1 MALHNN
7 LGRLGENIAKDFLKQ
22 KGFII
27 IALNWRHLHYE
38 IDIIARHQN
47 ILVFV
52 EVKTRSTFKYG
63 FPDESIDLKK
73 KIDCGRLQKFTSNK
87 KTFTTKSVL
96 TLFRSSKIISK
107 KKYTTLQMLFKNEN
121 SLVL

>member
-7 LGRLGENIAKDFLKQ
+7 LGRLGKNIAKDFLKQ

-38 IDIIARHQN
+38 IDIVARHQN

-52 EVKTRSTFKYG
+52 KVKTRSTFKYG
-63 FPDESIDLKK
+63 FPDESIDHKK
-73 KIDCGRLQKFTSNK
+73 ENRLREAAEIYIEQKDLHNEIRFDIVSI
-87 KTFTTKSVL
+87 V
-96 TLFRSSKIISK
+96 
-107 KKYTTLQMLFKNEN
+107 KNNFEEK
-121 SLVL
+121 VYHITDAF

>member
-1 MALHNN
+1 MALHNK

-73 KIDCGRLQKFTSNK
+73 ENRLREAAEIYIEQKDLHNEIRFDIVSI
-87 KTFTTKSVL
+87 V
-96 TLFRSSKIISK
+96 
-107 KKYTTLQMLFKNEN
+107 KNNFEEKVYN
-121 SLVL
+121 ITDAF

>member
-1 MALHNN
+1 MASHNK
-7 LGRLGENIAKDFLKQ
+7 LGRLGENIANDFLKQ

-47 ILVFV
+47 MLVFA

-63 FPDESIDLKK
+63 FPDESIDHKK
-73 KIDCGRLQKFTSNK
+73 ENRLREAAKIYIEHKDLHNEIRFDIVSIVKNNFEEK
-87 KTFTTKSVL
+87 VYHTTDA
-96 TLFRSSKIISK
+96 F
-107 KKYTTLQMLFKNEN
+107 
-121 SLVL
+121 

>member
-7 LGRLGENIAKDFLKQ
+7 LGRLGKNIAKDFLKQ

-38 IDIIARHQN
+38 IDIVARHQN

-63 FPDESIDLKK
+63 FPDESIDHKK
-73 KIDCGRLQKFTSNK
+73 ENRLREAAEIYIEQKDLHNEIRFDIVSI
-87 KTFTTKSVL
+87 V
-96 TLFRSSKIISK
+96 
-107 KKYTTLQMLFKNEN
+107 KNNFEEK
-121 SLVL
+121 VYHITDAF

>member
-7 LGRLGENIAKDFLKQ
+7 LGRLGKNIAKDFLKQ

-63 FPDESIDLKK
+63 FPDESIDHKK
-73 KIDCGRLQKFTSNK
+73 ENRLREAAEIYIEQKDLHNEIRFDIVSI
-87 KTFTTKSVL
+87 V
-96 TLFRSSKIISK
+96 
-107 KKYTTLQMLFKNEN
+107 KNNFEEKE
-121 SLVL
+121 

>member
-7 LGRLGENIAKDFLKQ
+7 LGRLGEKIAKDFLKQ

-27 IALNWRHLHYE
+27 IALNWRHLHFE
-38 IDIIARHQN
+38 IDIIAMHQN

-63 FPDESIDLKK
+63 FPDESIDHKK
-73 KIDCGRLQKFTSNK
+73 ENRLREAAEIYIEQKDLHNEIRFDIVSI
-87 KTFTTKSVL
+87 V
-96 TLFRSSKIISK
+96 
-107 KKYTTLQMLFKNEN
+107 KNNFEEK
-121 SLVL
+121 VYHITDAF

>member
-38 IDIIARHQN
+38 IDIVARHQN

-63 FPDESIDLKK
+63 FPDESIDHKK
-73 KIDCGRLQKFTSNK
+73 ENRLREAAEIYIEQKDLHNEIRFDIVSI
-87 KTFTTKSVL
+87 V
-96 TLFRSSKIISK
+96 
-107 KKYTTLQMLFKNEN
+107 KNNFEEK
-121 SLVL
+121 VYHITDAF

>member
-22 KGFII
+22 RGFII
-27 IALNWRHLHYE
+27 IAMNWRHLHYE

-63 FPDESIDLKK
+63 FPDESIDHKK
-73 KIDCGRLQKFTSNK
+73 ENRLREAAEIYIEQENLHNEIRFDIVSI
-87 KTFTTKSVL
+87 V
-96 TLFRSSKIISK
+96 
-107 KKYTTLQMLFKNEN
+107 KNNLEEK
-121 SLVL
+121 VYHITDAF

>member
-1 MALHNN
+1 MALHNK

-38 IDIIARHQN
+38 IDIIAGHQN

-63 FPDESIDLKK
+63 FPDESIDHKK
-73 KIDCGRLQKFTSNK
+73 ENRLREAAEIYIEQKDLHNEIRFDIVSIVKNNFEEKVYHIIDAF
-87 KTFTTKSVL
+87 
-96 TLFRSSKIISK
+96 
-107 KKYTTLQMLFKNEN
+107 
-121 SLVL
+121 

>member
-1 MALHNN
+1 MDSHNK

-22 KGFII
+22 RGFII
-27 IALNWRHLHYE
+27 IAMNWRHLHYE

-63 FPDESIDLKK
+63 FRDESIDHKK
-73 KIDCGRLQKFTSNK
+73 ENRLREAAEIYIEHKDLHNEIRFDIVSI
-87 KTFTTKSVL
+87 V
-96 TLFRSSKIISK
+96 
-107 KKYTTLQMLFKNEN
+107 KNNFEEK
-121 SLVL
+121 VYHITDAF